1 MADLAKRFGG
11 DPEAWRWGRVHAQ
24 KFHHS
29 FGDIG
34 MLASFLNLKDHEAGG
49 GQDSVW
55 KSQAWM
61 GRRDGDFSVISG
73 PVLRM
78 IVDFADIDHARWV
91 VDTGVSGWPGSP
103 HYGDQNEL
111 WRQGKYLPMRFD
123 PDEVRKASK
132 STLTLMP
139 EAALKDCGC
148 GL

>member
-1 MADLAKRFGG
+1 
-11 DPEAWRWGRVHAQ
+11 VHQQ

-34 MLASFLNLKDHEAGG
+34 MLSSFLNLKDQEAGG

-61 GRRDGDFSVISG
+61 GRRSGDFTVVSG

-123 PDEVRKASK
+123 PEEVRKASK
-132 STLTLMP
+132 ATVTLVP
-139 EAALKDCGC
+139 EAAPKECGC
-148 GL
+148 GR